1 MNITLDDYS
10 TLGQYSHY
18 SN

>member
-10 TLGQYSHY
+10 TLGHYSHY